1 MKKIFLSIAVVSMT
15 FALAQ
20 KKEIS
25 NAVKAIDGG
34 DTATA
39 NAQVSAAESVMN
51 GNVYLLEPALQEQ
64 YYYAKGLGL
73 VKTGKVSEGA
83 VYLAKINELAK
94 NKIYSGKDASKNR
107 VYYVGKAAADASGI
121 QGLKEETY
129 SPTLLQNVE
138 KAIFPLADKANK
150 MAIDA
155 FNQKNFNLS
164 GSKFKETYYLLK
176 AAGSD
181 DGSILLNAVT
191 AYTNGKNNVESIKI
205 FEELIGMGYTGV
217 QTNYLAT
224 NKKSGEQEKMNK
236 TIFDFQKKLGEASE
250 FKDFKVE
257 TSPSVEKQ
265 IYQNLTDELYTEK
278 RYDEVIKYAD
288 LGLKKFPNDEK
299 LVNIKGLAYFSS
311 GKSAEFIE
319 VLKGQVAANP
329 KDVDSWYNLGIML
342 KSDPAQYEAAK
353 AAFLKAIELN
363 PNYAN
368 ALQNITF
375 LIMGDDGKAID
386 DYNEARKSGKID
398 AANKIM
404 DARKKRFAEALPY
417 AEKWYQTD
425 TTNLDAVTLLK
436 GLYMSTKNDAKFQE
450 FKAKEAA
457 LEAAGKK

>member
-1 MKKIFLSIAVVSMT
+1 M
-15 FALAQ
+15 
-20 KKEIS
+20 
-25 NAVKAIDGG
+25 
-34 DTATA
+34 
-39 NAQVSAAESVMN
+39 
-51 GNVYLLEPALQEQ
+51 
-64 YYYAKGLGL
+64 
-73 VKTGKVSEGA
+73 
-83 VYLAKINELAK
+83 
-94 NKIYSGKDASKNR
+94 
-107 VYYVGKAAADASGI
+107 
-121 QGLKEETY
+121 
-129 SPTLLQNVE
+129 
-138 KAIFPLADKANK
+138 
-150 MAIDA
+150 
-155 FNQKNFNLS
+155 
-164 GSKFKETYYLLK
+164 
-176 AAGSD
+176 
-181 DGSILLNAVT
+181 
-191 AYTNGKNNVESIKI
+191 
-205 FEELIGMGYTGV
+205 
-217 QTNYLAT
+217 
-224 NKKSGEQEKMNK
+224 
-236 TIFDFQKKLGEASE
+236 
-250 FKDFKVE
+250 E